1 MAAGAPST
9 AGPASSAPP
18 QYINSDLDPDSA
30 SGFDSQEAKDLL
42 SRYGIQT
49 VRSVDSQIFKE
60 ASDALKEAKESISA
74 AQYGFGELAKLGL
87 FWLTII
93 TDLLGQVYSS
103 AQADGTYITG
113 SVEEALFV
121 LFGALQTG
129 FSNARFL
136 KPVTKQVWPLAKK
149 SRSHQQWTSWKRL
162 QAARSAERTY
172 RPFRLSLQPCVSPK
186 VRPLTTSI
194 PLATLIGKGHRGPI
208 WAVRHVTGRQP

>member
-9 AGPASSAPP
+9 AGPASSAPH

-113 SVEEALFV
+113 SVFV

-136 KPVTKQVWPLAKK
+136 KPVTKQV
-149 SRSHQQWTSWKRL
+149 
-162 QAARSAERTY
+162 
-172 RPFRLSLQPCVSPK
+172 
-186 VRPLTTSI
+186 
-194 PLATLIGKGHRGPI
+194 
-208 WAVRHVTGRQP
+208 

>member
-1 MAAGAPST
+1 M
-9 AGPASSAPP
+9 
-18 QYINSDLDPDSA
+18 
-30 SGFDSQEAKDLL
+30 
-42 SRYGIQT
+42 
-49 VRSVDSQIFKE
+49 RSVDSQIFKE

-136 KPVTKQVWPLAKK
+136 KPVTKQV
-149 SRSHQQWTSWKRL
+149 
-162 QAARSAERTY
+162 
-172 RPFRLSLQPCVSPK
+172 
-186 VRPLTTSI
+186 
-194 PLATLIGKGHRGPI
+194 
-208 WAVRHVTGRQP
+208 